1 MSPGTPRARQANDA
15 DRRYVE
21 QVLPRI
27 RAVTA
32 MSGLAVRS
40 TDPGIRRMARLST
53 STERARERT
62 VVALVSS
69 WRRPDRV
76 EEAAG
81 PTPSVSSPDAVESL
95 ADAVA
100 TEPGAVGRDR
110 DRRFLEQL
118 RAHAVASMA
127 SARREMVEGLDRQ
140 SRTIAQESIRTHS
153 RELAA
158 IDAFTFAP
166 VDAPRTAAGGPDG

>member
-1 MSPGTPRARQANDA
+1 VSPRAPGPRQANDA

-27 RAVTA
+27 RAATA

-40 TDPGIRRMARLST
+40 SDPGIRRMARLST
-53 STERARERT
+53 STERARERS

-69 WRRPDRV
+69 WRRPDPV
-76 EEAAG
+76 QEDPG
-81 PTPSVSSPDAVESL
+81 PTPSVSAPDAVESL
-95 ADAVA
+95 ADAAA

-140 SRTIAQESIRTHS
+140 SRTVAQESIRTHS

-166 VDAPRTAAGGPDG
+166 VDAPRTAAGGSDG

>member
-1 MSPGTPRARQANDA
+1 MNPRTPGPRQANDA

-27 RAVTA
+27 RAATA
-32 MSGLAVRS
+32 MSGLAARS
-40 TDPGIRRMARLST
+40 TDPGIRRMARLSA

-69 WRRPDRV
+69 WRRQDPGTDD
-76 EEAAG
+76 AG
-81 PTPSVSSPDAVESL
+81 PTLPASPAAAAEAPED
-95 ADAVA
+95 ADAKA
-100 TEPGAVGRDR
+100 AGAVGRDR

-118 RAHAVASMA
+118 RAHAMASMA

-140 SRTIAQESIRTHS
+140 SRTIAQESIRAHS
-153 RELAA
+153 RDLAA

-166 VDAPRTAAGGPDG
+166 VDAPRTGTGGPDC

>member
-1 MSPGTPRARQANDA
+1 MNPETPGPRQANDA
-15 DRRYVE
+15 DRRYLE

-27 RAVTA
+27 RAATA
-32 MSGLAVRS
+32 MSVLAVRS
-40 TDPGIRRMARLST
+40 ADPGIRRMARLCA
-53 STERARERT
+53 STERAREHT

-69 WRRPDRV
+69 WRRPDPGTSN
-76 EEAAG
+76 AG
-81 PTPSVSSPDAVESL
+81 PTPPASPAGA
-95 ADAVA
+95 ADAPEYADA
-100 TEPGAVGRDR
+100 TASGAVGRDR

-140 SRTIAQESIRTHS
+140 SRTIAQESIRAHS

-158 IDAFTFAP
+158 IDTFTFAP
-166 VDAPRTAAGGPDG
+166 VDAARTAAGGPDG